1 MQEARHDD
9 SRSNFQIERV
19 SFFTDGV
26 FAIAITLLVIE
37 FKIPELEIKNDNAL
51 LHALSEMG
59 LKFLGFVISFSMIA
73 HYWSVHHR
81 IFGYVKQY
89 NANLVWCNFAF
100 LFPVVLLPFTSGLL
114 SEYSTQINMKLP
126 YMLYA
131 LNLIIIGLMN
141 IVLWKYVSKP
151 ERGLLTHT
159 ISAARIRL
167 GVLRS
172 LVIPMVMFV
181 AMIISF
187 FTVVGMFL
195 PLFIPIILHYGLK
208 TTELKAD
215 DEDKKGIWDKG
226 QGTRDVGQ
234 GT

>member
-37 FKIPELEIKNDNAL
+37 FKVPELETKTDEAL
-51 LHALSEMG
+51 KHALSEMG

-81 IFGYVKQY
+81 IFGYAKQY
-89 NANLVWCNFAF
+89 TSNLVWWNFAF

-114 SEYSTQINMKLP
+114 SEYSTHSEMKYP
-126 YMLYA
+126 YILYA
-131 LNLIIIGLMN
+131 VNLIIIGLMN
-141 IVLWKYVSKP
+141 IVLWKYISKP
-151 ERGLLTHT
+151 ERKLLTHT
-159 ISAARIRL
+159 ISKARIKL

-172 LVIPMVMFV
+172 LVIPLVMLV
-181 AMIISF
+181 AMIVSL
-187 FTVVGMFL
+187 FTVAGMFIPCL
-195 PLFIPIILHYGLK
+195 IPIILHFGLK
-208 TTELKAD
+208 APELKAD
-215 DEDKKGIWDKG
+215 REDKMEH
-226 QGTRDVGQ
+226 
-234 GT
+234 